1 MKTKLTL
8 KWFEKTI
15 SLLIMLLF
23 FLSSF
28 AQEAKQQKEYHGD
41 NAKQIIPEARYIQ
54 EGINTDYPTSVKFE
68 KGSEIQ
74 QTQFLTW
81 MKETFEISDD
91 VDFDLKK
98 TDEDDLG
105 YIHYRYNQTYKG
117 IPIDR
122 AEYVVQSINGKVTS
136 FRGSV
141 FDIETVNTNA
151 SLSEQEALK
160 KALSYLGDKNYLWES
175 DYWENEIKERLN
187 DPNAT
192 YLPEGKLILTKFGKS
207 ENEKEENEFRLAYV
221 FDIYGASKEERV
233 FIDAVSGEVI
243 YTLPLASNCEP
254 AVSFTSIF
262 NGSRNIQTEKYTSDD
277 YRLNDDCQ
285 STEIW
290 VRDWGSTT
298 STAPSTYPEIENT
311 TNTWTTQDERFGAT
325 VLWETKQSYF
335 YFKNVHSRSSFDG
348 SNANLKCYINAVF
361 SGSGGD
367 YTDNASMAFNGSR
380 MKVGLGSS
388 GTLAN
393 SWSSMDII
401 AHEFTHAVTGTSSA
415 LVYQGES
422 GALNESFSDI
432 FGEMV
437 ENYAVGPNDWLMGD
451 DRTNGAI
458 RSMSNPKTYGD
469 PDTYLGTGWKNTCG
483 TCSDAGGVHT
493 NSGVQNYWF
502 FLVSEGGSGTND
514 NGDDYSVTGL
524 GKSVASAIAF
534 RNQVYKL
541 GENSDYA
548 DARTG
553 AIEAAEDLYGAC
565 SNAVKQVTNAWYA
578 VGVGDPY
585 VDVEITA
592 FSDVSCSGA
601 ADGSITISAVGSG
614 TLTYSWNDGPTTQN
628 RTGLSGGSYTVTVTD
643 ATGCTASISKTINEP
658 AVLIAAASATSD
670 FNGYN
675 ISCYGLSDGEA
686 TASATGGT
694 KPYSFLWDAN
704 AGSQS
709 TAIASGLS
717 VGTYWVTITDANGCV
732 SSTSVSLTEPPLLS
746 AAISDVSDYNG
757 YNISCNGGSDGWAT
771 VLAGGGVTPYSY
783 LWDDDDAQSTATA
796 TGLMA
801 GTYWVIVT
809 DANGCQESTSVTL
822 TEPTPLTI
830 EAGDNQ
836 TVYYGYP
843 PAECAMIAWS
853 GEGGGVP
860 PYTISWNDGG
870 DQSHKVCPGDLTTDY
885 TVTITDANGCIEEDI
900 VTICVIDVRC
910 GLKLDKVEICHV
922 PEDPSESPVTICV
935 SASSVESH
943 LLHGDMLASCGTDH
957 RCPPDKSFNNIE
969 SFAYENQLNAYP
981 NPFTQSTKITFSS
994 ATEGMVTLKL
1004 FDVTGR
1010 EVKAIYEGAISA
1022 YQKYEVD
1029 VDASVL
1035 PSGVNYCIIQYAD
1048 GSFKTQKLILTK

>member
-1 MKTKLTL
+1 MKTKLTM
-8 KWFEKTI
+8 KWFERTI
-15 SLLIMLLF
+15 STLIVLLF

-28 AQEAKQQKEYHGD
+28 AQEAKQQKEYFGD

-54 EGINTDYPTSVKFE
+54 EGSNTDYPASVKFE

-91 VDFDLKK
+91 IDFNLK
-98 TDEDDLG
+98 TTEEDDLG
-105 YIHYRYNQTYKG
+105 YIQYRYNQTYKG

-122 AEYVVQSINGKVTS
+122 AEYIVQSINGNVTS
-136 FRGSV
+136 FRGDV
-141 FDIETVNTNA
+141 FDIETVNINA
-151 SLSEQEALK
+151 SLSEQEALD
-160 KALSYLGDKNYLWES
+160 KALIYMNDDHYLWES
-175 DYWENEIKERLN
+175 DYWESEIKERLN
-187 DPNAT
+187 DPNAS

-207 ENEKEENEFRLAYV
+207 ENVKEGNEFRLAYV
-221 FDIYGASKEERV
+221 FDIYGTSKEERII
-233 FIDAVSGEVI
+233 IDAVTGDVL
-243 YTLPLASNCEP
+243 YTLPLASNCET

-262 NGSRNIQTEKYTSDD
+262 NGSRNIQTDKYTAND

-298 STAPSTYPEIENT
+298 STPPANYPEIENT

-361 SGSGGD
+361 NSGGTD
-367 YTDNASMAFNGSR
+367 YVDNASMAFNGSR

-451 DRTNGAI
+451 DRTDGAI
-458 RSMSNPKTYGD
+458 RSMSDPNAFND
-469 PDTYLGTGWKNTCG
+469 PDTYNGTNWVCTACAWDN
-483 TCSDAGGVHT
+483 GGVHV

-514 NGDDYSVTGL
+514 NGDDYSVSGL
-524 GKSVASAIAF
+524 GKSDASAIAF
-534 RNQVYKL
+534 RNQVFKL
-541 GENSDYA
+541 GENSNYA
-548 DARTG
+548 DARSG
-553 AIEAAEDLYGAC
+553 AIEAAEDLYGEC

-585 VDVEITA
+585 VDVEITS
-592 FSDVSCSGA
+592 FSDVSCIGA
-601 ADGSITISAVGSG
+601 ADGSITISAVGNG
-614 TLTYSWNDGPTTQN
+614 TLSYSWDDGPTTQN
-628 RTGLSGGSYTVTVTD
+628 RTGLSGGYYTVTVTD
-643 ATGCTASISKTINEP
+643 ATGCTASISKTIDEPNELLVT
-658 AVLIAAASATSD
+658 AIGTSD
-670 FNGYN
+670 FNGFN
-675 ISCYGLSDGEA
+675 ISCNGLSDGVAEA
-686 TASATGGT
+686 AGTGGT

-704 AGSQS
+704 AGSQN

-717 VGTYWVTITDANGCV
+717 AGTYYVTLTDANGCV
-732 SSTSVSLTEPPLLS
+732 SLTSLTLTEPPILS

-757 YNISCNGGSDGWAT
+757 YNISCNGGSDGEAT
-771 VLAGGGVTPYSY
+771 VLAVGGVPPYTY
-783 LWDDDDAQSTATA
+783 LWDDDNAQSTATA
-796 TGLMA
+796 SGLMA

-809 DANGCQESTSVTL
+809 DDNGCQESTSVTL

-836 TVYYGYP
+836 TVYFGYA
-843 PAECAMIAWS
+843 PAECATIAWS

-860 PYTISWNDGG
+860 PYSISWDDGG
-870 DQSHKVCPGDLTTDY
+870 NQSHEVCPGILTTDY
-885 TVTITDANGCIEEDI
+885 TVSITDANGCIEIDV

-910 GLKLDKVEICHV
+910 GKKLDKVEICHV
-922 PEDPSESPVTICV
+922 PDDPSEAPVTICV
-935 SASSVESH
+935 SINAVETH
-943 LLHGDMLASCGTDH
+943 LSHGDMLASCGTDH
-957 RCPPDKSFNNIE
+957 SCPPDKSFIDSETIAIE
-969 SFAYENQLNAYP
+969 NELNAYP

-994 ATEGMVTLKL
+994 STEGIVTLKL
-1004 FDVTGR
+1004 FDVAGR
-1010 EVKAIYEGAISA
+1010 EVKAIYEGAVSIG
-1022 YQKYEVD
+1022 QKYEVN
-1029 VDASVL
+1029 VDASDL